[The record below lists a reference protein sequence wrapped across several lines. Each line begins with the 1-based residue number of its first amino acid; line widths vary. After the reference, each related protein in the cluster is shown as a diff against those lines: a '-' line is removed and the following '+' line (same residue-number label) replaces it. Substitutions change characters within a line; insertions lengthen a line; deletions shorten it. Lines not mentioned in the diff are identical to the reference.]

1 VDFLVKVKNLLYGKG
16 TFNIEEA
23 IREKRFSP
31 RMKCEVQALC
41 TPEAGDDIPCI
52 VSEIGLFGLRFHAG
66 RELRQGDVV
75 KVTAIKGIGILQ
87 GAKYTANTVT
97 VKVIWCKRRKNAKD
111 FMVGVQFSETR
122 KNLRDSWAAY
132 LLKKFGVAVGVTA
145 QKRKKVRIPTSLPL
159 SYRTGDGQEV
169 EGAAVIDIGLGGMLV
184 AAESNFPE
192 KQDLRFRIGPY
203 KFLAPLFCDGRVV
216 HHSFAHAK
224 GKWIA
229 GVVFTRLDEVQT
241 KLLNSYLMSLLT
253 DKAD

>member
-1 VDFLVKVKNLLYGKG
+1 MDFLVKVKNLLYGKG
-16 TFNIEEA
+16 SFNIEEA

-41 TPEAGDDIPCI
+41 TLEDGEDISCI
-52 VSEIGLFGLRFHAG
+52 VSEIGLFGLRFNIG
-66 RELRQGDVV
+66 RELKQGEVV

-97 VKVIWCKRRKNAKD
+97 LNVIWCKRRKNSKD
-111 FMVGVQFSETR
+111 FMVGLQFSETR
-122 KNLRDSWAAY
+122 KNLRESWAAY

-159 SYRTGDGQEV
+159 SYRTQDGQEMK
-169 EGAAVIDIGLGGMLV
+169 GATVIDIGLGGMLV
-184 AAESNFPE
+184 ASESNFPDRQE
-192 KQDLRFRIGPY
+192 LRFRIGPY

-216 HHSFAHAK
+216 HHSFVHAR

-229 GVVFTRLDEVQT
+229 GVVFTRFDEAQT
-241 KLLNSYLMSLLT
+241 KLLNSYLVSLLT